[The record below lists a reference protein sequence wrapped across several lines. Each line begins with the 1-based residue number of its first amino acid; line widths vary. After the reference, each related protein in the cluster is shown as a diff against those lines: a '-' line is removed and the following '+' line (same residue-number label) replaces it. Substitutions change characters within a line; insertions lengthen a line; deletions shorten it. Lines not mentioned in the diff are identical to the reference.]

1 MQTKNRKGEY
11 LYVRYVLLSYA
22 LSPGMVCGAYQ
33 NPHVLN
39 LTSVREPSQGRPG
52 FFTYFF
58 RDPIGKGETFVD
70 WNVVAQY
77 LPLFEKAAWLTL
89 RLGLAGIALAI
100 VIGLVCA
107 LVQYYKVPVLRRV
120 VGFYIQLSRNTPLL
134 VQLFFIYYGLPKI
147 GIRTD
152 AAVCGI
158 AGLAFL
164 GGSYMAE
171 AFRSGLESIEPIQT
185 ESSYSLGMDRMQT
198 MRYVILPQAMST
210 SVPAFVANVIF
221 LLKETSVFSAISLM
235 DLMFTAK
242 DLIGL
247 YYKTTESLFLLVV
260 FYLLILLPVSLLG
273 SLLERRLRY
282 AGFGA

>member
-1 MQTKNRKGEY
+1 M
-11 LYVRYVLLSYA
+11 
-22 LSPGMVCGAYQ
+22 
-33 NPHVLN
+33 
-39 LTSVREPSQGRPG
+39 
-52 FFTYFF
+52 
-58 RDPIGKGETFVD
+58 D

-107 LVQYYKVPVLRRV
+107 LVQYYKVPMLCRV

-134 VQLFFIYYGLPKI
+134 VQLFFLYYGLPKI

-185 ESSYSLGMDRMQT
+185 ESAYSLGMDRMQT

-260 FYLLILLPVSLLG
+260 FYLLILLPVSAAWV
-273 SLLERRLRY
+273 S
-282 AGFGA
+282 AGKEAALCRIWGLTYCSRAKTWPACWAACGWPCASACFPSPSASRWASCWAC